1 MVQRYLFATRSK
13 GGLISS
19 AIAIVTAKA
28 LIARYPE
35 YNHGDLDSSSW
46 AKSLFKRMAF
56 VKRMSKNGK
65 VEIPEGAKKTKL
77 NLCIFMTVTTAEE
90 NKVPSCFILNLD
102 QTSLK
107 YIPVGRQSLAKTG
120 SKSVS
125 IAGSTDKRSIT
136 GTFIIFLSDN
146 FLPMQL
152 IYGGKTKQ
160 FLPRFKFP
168 ESFSLSANP
177 KHFSNKAESLKVIKE
192 IILPYVKQQR
202 QELEKPDQPAILI
215 MDVFRNQMTEDVVL
229 ILRTNNIWL
238 VKVPNNMTHLL
249 QSLDLTVNGHC
260 KPFMKGM
267 FAEWYRKQVKEA
279 LSHGKQVEDIE
290 IKFYL
295 TVIKPLHAKWLM
307 QFFNHIT
314 SEKGSKIIIN
324 GWKRSGIYDAVKNG
338 SSSLPSIDPFNE
350 IDPLVVTEKSNETDV
365 TINQSSSL
373 TESFVNDRYD
383 EESDC
388 SDWENENDIDFERS
402 AFDTFII
409 DDE

>member
-1 MVQRYLFATRSK
+1 
-13 GGLISS
+13 
-19 AIAIVTAKA
+19 
-28 LIARYPE
+28 
-35 YNHGDLDSSSW
+35 
-46 AKSLFKRMAF
+46 
-56 VKRMSKNGK
+56 
-65 VEIPEGAKKTKL
+65 
-77 NLCIFMTVTTAEE
+77 
-90 NKVPSCFILNLD
+90 
-102 QTSLK
+102 
-107 YIPVGRQSLAKTG
+107 
-120 SKSVS
+120 
-125 IAGSTDKRSIT
+125 
-136 GTFIIFLSDN
+136 
-146 FLPMQL
+146 MQL

-160 FLPRFKFP
+160 SLPRFKFP

-177 KHFSNKAESLKVIKE
+177 KHFSNKTESLKIIKE
-192 IILPYVKQQR
+192 ITLPYVKQQR
-202 QELEKPDQPAILI
+202 QELKKPGKAAILI
-215 MDVFRNQMTEDVVL
+215 MDVFRGQMTEEVVSM
-229 ILRTNNIWL
+229 LRTNNIWL
-238 VKVPNNMTHLL
+238 FKVPNNMTHLL
-249 QSLDLTVNGHC
+249 QPLDLTVNGHC
-260 KPFMKGM
+260 KSFMKGVL
-267 FAEWYRKQVKEA
+267 AEWYHKQVEQA
-279 LSHGKQVEDIE
+279 LSHGKKVEDIE

-307 QFFNHIT
+307 EFYNHIT

-350 IDPLVVTEKSNETDV
+350 IAPLVVTEKSNETDV